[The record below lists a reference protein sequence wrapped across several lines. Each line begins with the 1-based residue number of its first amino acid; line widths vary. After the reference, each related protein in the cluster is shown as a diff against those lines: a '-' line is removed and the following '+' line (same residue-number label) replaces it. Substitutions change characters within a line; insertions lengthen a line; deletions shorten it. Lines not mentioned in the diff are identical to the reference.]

1 VTDDLG
7 RTLPSV
13 VELRGVA
20 RRFPERHAL
29 AAGERRP
36 AAVDDVS
43 LELREGEVLALLGPS
58 GCGKSTTLRLI
69 AGHERPD
76 AGEVWIQRRRVA
88 GGERG
93 GDWVPPER
101 RRIGMVFQD
110 YALFPH
116 LTAAENVAFGLRGM
130 SSTAR
135 RERVETLLS
144 AVGLAELAARH
155 PHQLS
160 GGQQQRVALA
170 RAMAPRPAAIL
181 LDEPFNTLDAH
192 LREQVRGDMLAL
204 LRQEGVAVLL
214 VTHDQ
219 DEAMTS
225 ADRVAV
231 MRAGR
236 IEQVDTPTTLYN
248 RPATRFVAEFV
259 GEGTF
264 VPAVVSA
271 GQVDT
276 PFGAIS
282 AVTPDTWLHPEQV
295 ALLVRPEEVEIA
307 ADAGGNAV
315 VGARRARGSVVEYD
329 LRLRPDPALDPRRL
343 SAVRLHVHA
352 AAWLAE
358 GTPVQ
363 VRLSPRHLVAFS
375 GERAVLRACLTP
387 NCTCPE
393 ESQAIA
399 FAGA

>member
-1 VTDDLG
+1 MT
-7 RTLPSV
+7 PI
-13 VELRGVA
+13 VELRRVA
-20 RRFPERHAL
+20 RRFPQRAPQSATERP
-29 AAGERRP
+29 P
-36 AAVDDVS
+36 AAVEDVS
-43 LELREGEVLALLGPS
+43 LELLAGEVLTLLGPS

-69 AGHERPD
+69 AGHDRPD
-76 AGEVWIQRRRVA
+76 AGDVWVEGRCVA
-88 GGERG
+88 SAAPRSA
-93 GDWVPPER
+93 WVPPER

-116 LTAAENVAFGLRGM
+116 LTVAENVAYGLRGG
-130 SSTAR
+130 SRVKQS
-135 RERVETLLS
+135 ERVDTLLS
-144 AVGLAELAARH
+144 AVGMGALASRR

-204 LRQEGVAVLL
+204 LREERVAVLL

-225 ADRVAV
+225 SDRVAV

-236 IEQVDTPTTLYN
+236 IEQVASPTALYN

-264 VPAVVSA
+264 VPAVVTT
-271 GQVDT
+271 GRVDT
-276 PFGAIS
+276 PFGAV
-282 AVTPDTWLHPEQV
+282 AALTPESWLHAEQV
-295 ALLVRPEEVEIA
+295 SLLVRPEEVEIE
-307 ADAGGNAV
+307 ADASGNAV
-315 VGARRARGSVVEYD
+315 IAGRRARGSAVEYD

-343 SAVRLHVHA
+343 SALRLHVHA
-352 AAWLAE
+352 AAWLRE

-363 VRLSPRHLVAFS
+363 VRLSLRHLVAFS
-375 GERAVLRACLTP
+375 GERAVLSACVAP
-387 NCTCPE
+387 GCTCPE
-393 ESQAIA
+393 DDRAIA
-399 FAGA
+399 LAGP

>member
-1 VTDDLG
+1 VTDAA
-7 RTLPSV
+7 TALPV
-13 VELRGVA
+13 VALHGVA
-20 RRFPERHAL
+20 RRFPERGRL
-29 AAGERRP
+29 TRPDERRP
-36 AAVDDVS
+36 AAVEDVS
-43 LELREGEVLALLGPS
+43 LTLHEGEVLALLGPS

-76 AGEVWIQRRRVA
+76 SGEVWIEGRRVA
-88 GGERG
+88 AAGGRG
-93 GDWVPPER
+93 AWVPPEH

-116 LTAAENVAFGLRGM
+116 LSAAQNVAYGLRGVP
-130 SSTAR
+130 SSER
-135 RERVETLLS
+135 QRRVETLLS
-144 AVGLAELAARH
+144 AVGLAELAGRF

-170 RAMAPRPAAIL
+170 RAMAPHPAAIL

-192 LREQVRGDMLAL
+192 LREQVRGDLLAL
-204 LRQEGVAVLL
+204 LREEGVAVLL

-236 IEQVDTPTTLYN
+236 IEQVDTPTALYN

-264 VPAVVSA
+264 IPAAVSA
-271 GQVDT
+271 GHVDT
-276 PFGAIS
+276 PFGSITAL
-282 AVTPDTWLHPEQV
+282 TPDAWLHAEDV

-307 ADAGGNAV
+307 AAGSGNAV
-315 VGARRARGSVVEYD
+315 IAARRPRGSLVEYD
-329 LRLRPDPALDPRRL
+329 LRLRPDPVLDPRRL

-352 AAWLAE
+352 AAWLPE

-375 GERAVLRACLTP
+375 GQRAVLRVCLLP
-387 NCTCPE
+387 NCTCPDGTYLA
-393 ESQAIA
+393 Q
-399 FAGA
+399 